1 MRTGRFFRLWVILGL
16 MFLLGACVSS
26 PNHTTHKGVVMEPPK
41 SLPLPPSPPPQEGSL
56 WTPKS
61 PRGLLAD
68 LRACNVG
75 DIVTVAI
82 TETNSAGDEAT
93 TQADRTS
100 GVKVGVTSLLGL
112 SLPKMN
118 AFQDNTVTAEN
129 AIEGA
134 VGNVSKGTAN
144 TARKS
149 TFISFLTTQVVHILP
164 NKNLVIKG
172 TRHMKINNETEVVTL
187 SGIIRPEDLAPD
199 NSVLS
204 TKVAEARIEISGYGV
219 VSDKQRQGWLTRI
232 LDHIW
237 PW

>member
-1 MRTGRFFRLWVILGL
+1 
-16 MFLLGACVSS
+16 
-26 PNHTTHKGVVMEPPK
+26 
-41 SLPLPPSPPPQEGSL
+41 
-56 WTPKS
+56 
-61 PRGLLAD
+61 
-68 LRACNVG
+68 
-75 DIVTVAI
+75 VTVVI
-82 TETNSAGDEAT
+82 QETNSAADEAA

-100 GVKVGVTSLLGL
+100 GVKVGITSLLGL
-112 SLPKMN
+112 SMPQMN

-134 VGNVSKGTAN
+134 VGNVSKGTGN

-149 TFISFLTTQVVHILP
+149 SFISFLTTQVVHILP

-172 TRHMKINNETEVVTL
+172 QRQMKVNNETEVVTL
-187 SGIIRPEDLAPD
+187 SGIVRPEDLNTD

-204 TKVAEARIEISGYGV
+204 TRVAEARMEITGYGV

>member
-1 MRTGRFFRLWVILGL
+1 
-16 MFLLGACVSS
+16 MFILGACTSHL
-26 PNHTTHKGVVMEPPK
+26 NHSKHKGVVMEPPRA
-41 SLPLPPSPPPQEGSL
+41 LPMPPSPPPQEGSL
-56 WTPKS
+56 WTPKN

-75 DIVTVAI
+75 DIVTIVI
-82 TETNSAGDEAT
+82 QETNSAGDEAA

-100 GVKVGVTSLLGL
+100 GVKVGITSLLGL

-118 AFQDNTVTAEN
+118 AFQDNTITAEN

-149 TFISFLTTQVVHILP
+149 TFVSFLTTRVIQVLP
-164 NKNLVIKG
+164 NKNLVVKG

-187 SGIIRPEDLAPD
+187 SGIVRPEDLAPD

-204 TKVAEARIEISGYGV
+204 NRVAEARMEIAGFGV

-232 LDHIW
+232 LDHVW

>member
-1 MRTGRFFRLWVILGL
+1 MRPGRFFRLGVILGL
-16 MFLLGACVSS
+16 MFILGACASNLHHS
-26 PNHTTHKGVVMEPPK
+26 KHKGVVMEPPRA
-41 SLPLPPSPPPQEGSL
+41 LPLPPSPPPQEGSL
-56 WTPKS
+56 WTPKN

-75 DIVTVAI
+75 DIVTIVI
-82 TETNSAGDEAT
+82 QETNSAGDEAA

-118 AFQDNTVTAEN
+118 AFQDNNITAEN

-149 TFISFLTTQVVHILP
+149 TFISFLTTRVIQVLP

-187 SGIIRPEDLAPD
+187 SGIVRPEDLAPD

-204 TKVAEARIEISGYGV
+204 NRVAEARMEISGFGV

>member
-1 MRTGRFFRLWVILGL
+1 MRGGKFFRLGVTLGL
-16 MFLLGACVSS
+16 TLSLGACTSQIH
-26 PNHTTHKGVVMEPPK
+26 NTKHKGVVMEPPK
-41 SLPLPPSPPPQEGSL
+41 SLPMPPSPPPQEGSL

-75 DIVTVAI
+75 DIVTVVI
-82 TETNSAGDEAT
+82 QESNSAGDEAA

-100 GVKVGVTSLLGL
+100 GVKVGITSLLGL

-149 TFISFLTTQVVHILP
+149 TFTSFLTTQVIHILP

-172 TRHMKINNETEVVTL
+172 KRQMKINNETEVVTL
-187 SGIIRPEDLAPD
+187 SGIVRPQDLASD

-204 TKVAEARIEISGYGV
+204 TRVADAKMEITGYGV